1 MLLDD
6 VKTRLEWLGYTIKD
20 GDDWLLKF
28 IVSKVENHIKNNCN
42 INAVPKG
49 LREIAVDMVC
59 GEFLSGKKAM
69 NQLPELELEAIVK
82 TVQDGDTTVTFTGE
96 TSAEQK
102 FDSFMTKMMNP
113 DQSCFIRYRKLVW

>member
-1 MLLDD
+1 MLDD
-6 VKTRLEWLGYTIKD
+6 VKKRLESLKYLVKD
-20 GDDWLLKF
+20 GDDWLLEF
-28 IVSKVENHIKNNCN
+28 IITKVENHIKNNCN
-42 INAVPKG
+42 INAVPNG

-82 TVQDGDTTVTFTGE
+82 TVQDGDTQVTFTGE

-102 FDSFMTKMMNP
+102 FDSLMRSMMNP
-113 DQSCFIRYRKLVW
+113 DQSCFIRFRKLVW